1 MADAKLERIEK
12 VANEYEELLS
22 EKADLNKKVEQNKE
36 DIKAKAEELC
46 EAISDAGQKNATVGE
61 YTYTPGVQHNYYMK
75 KDEDLPE
82 GIEDKFEVF
91 ENDAA
96 LEGLVRKE
104 VNWRRLQTA
113 MHELEETE
121 EGIPDE
127 VLAVLNVTDE
137 FGVTRRKADVKNRDK
152 VADAL
157 AKKRRNANV

>member
-1 MADAKLERIEK
+1 MADVKLEQIERL
-12 VANEYEELLS
+12 VDEYESLLA

-36 DIKAKAEELC
+36 DIKKKAERLC
-46 EAISDAGQKNATVGE
+46 EAISDAGLKNISLGD
-61 YTYTPGVQHNYYMK
+61 YTYTPGVTHNYYMK

-82 GIEDKFEVF
+82 DVEDKFAVF
-91 ENDAA
+91 ESDAA

-137 FGVTRRKADVKNRDK
+137 FGIQRRKADTKTKDK
-152 VADAL
+152 VAETL
-157 AKKRRNANV
+157 AKKRKA

>member
-1 MADAKLERIEK
+1 MEINRIEK
-12 VANEYEELLS
+12 LVGEYEELLADKAKLAKQAEENKES
-22 EKADLNKKVEQNKE
+22 IKEKAD
-36 DIKAKAEELC
+36 ELC
-46 EAISDAGQKNATVGE
+46 EAISDAGLKNISFGD
-61 YTYTPGVQHNYYMK
+61 YTYTPGVQHNYYLK

-82 GIEDKFEVF
+82 DVEDKFEIF

-104 VNWRRLQTA
+104 INWRRLQTA

-137 FGVTRRKADVKNRDK
+137 FGIQRRKTDTTAKNK
-152 VADAL
+152 VAEAL
-157 AKKRRNANV
+157 KKRRAK